1 MQVKDTRINFHV
13 VTNTDV
19 YGLRLVTCDAR
30 QSALSLGF
38 AVGCNCWC
46 APHADPQHIQSLERI
61 IPMLLIGSPVKCQ
74 IVEEHIDPAV
84 GKRSH
89 GGLESRIERHEQFPP
104 NDDAFVYRQPVSVV
118 DQPRRQ
124 GPYQEIDAEEQPGV

>member
-13 VTNTDV
+13 VMNTDV
-19 YGLRLVTCDAR
+19 YGLRLMTCDAR

-38 AVGCNCWC
+38 AFGCNCWMRT
-46 APHADPQHIQSLERI
+46 ARRSTAHPTLERI
-61 IPMLLIGSPVKCQ
+61 IPLLLIGSPVKCQ

-84 GKRSH
+84 GKRGH

-104 NDDAFVYRQPVSVV
+104 NDHAFVYR
-118 DQPRRQ
+118 
-124 GPYQEIDAEEQPGV
+124 